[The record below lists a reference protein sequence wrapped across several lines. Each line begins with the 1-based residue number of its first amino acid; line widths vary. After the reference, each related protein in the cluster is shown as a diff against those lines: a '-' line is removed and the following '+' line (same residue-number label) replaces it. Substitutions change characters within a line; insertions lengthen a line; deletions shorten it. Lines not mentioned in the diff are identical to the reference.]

1 MTNVKGATMTSST
14 RSAYVTFELDPPR
27 PVELKP
33 PSYHVFGA
41 DEYVTEMMVAKVNV
55 MSSWNTGGYT
65 LLDGYPFVSLIDDES
80 VSVPLSYLASVPD
93 WLSEI
98 IAAGTP
104 TDLEHPAS

>member
-27 PVELKP
+27 PVELAP
-33 PSYHVFGA
+33 PACVVFGE
-41 DEYVTEMMVAKVNV
+41 DEPASEVMVVKVNV

-65 LLDGYPFVSLIDDES
+65 LLPGYPFVSVVGEES
-80 VSVPLSYLASVPD
+80 EIHHLSELASVPD

>member
-1 MTNVKGATMTSST
+1 MTNIKGATMTSNM

-33 PSYHVFGA
+33 ICIFDVVGP
-41 DEYVTEMMVAKVNV
+41 DTEIMVARVNV

-65 LLDGYPFVSLIDDES
+65 LLDGYLFVSIIGEEGEIH
-80 VSVPLSYLASVPD
+80 PLNALASVPD

>member
-27 PVELKP
+27 PVDLKP
-33 PSYHVFGA
+33 PACVVFGE
-41 DEYVTEMMVAKVNV
+41 DEPASEVMVARVNV

-65 LLDGYPFVSLIDDES
+65 LLPGYPFASIVGEEGES
-80 VSVPLSYLASVPD
+80 HALTDLASVPD